1 MISLGIG
8 IVAVLLYFL
17 PNGTPLDFLHYTG
30 DFFITTIIVALT
42 IKEPVTVLRDAFV
55 ELIGGT
61 HDDEEVSELVS
72 REASAHLPAGV
83 KVQTI
88 HVFKTGMNFDIDI
101 IVNGTGD
108 VVRVEDLV
116 EARKRMERA
125 LEPKLHLVNVD
136 FVFD

>member
-1 MISLGIG
+1 
-8 IVAVLLYFL
+8 
-17 PNGTPLDFLHYTG
+17 
-30 DFFITTIIVALT
+30 
-42 IKEPVTVLRDAFV
+42 
-55 ELIGGT
+55 
-61 HDDEEVSELVS
+61 
-72 REASAHLPAGV
+72 
-83 KVQTI
+83 
-88 HVFKTGMNFDIDI
+88 MNFDIDI